1 MKRIALL
8 FIALSAFLL
17 QSTSS
22 GQGRV
27 SKETANKIVRGILQ
41 EKIRPGIFKDDKFVR
56 HVPVQYRSEARQYFS
71 DRINTTERV
80 VSGGSEAE
88 SELHAALNPLDSN
101 NWVCSA
107 NAVDP
112 NGSAT
117 TDVPVNHI
125 YYTQDFGS
133 TWTRS
138 SFDPLPTVSGV
149 TIAGGGDPNFAF
161 DKNGR
166 VYTSWINL
174 YLQGFTSI
182 TWQLL
187 WAYSDDGGI
196 TWQRGANASIIETT
210 GPFSALFDP
219 SLFNGPAADKEWLAV
234 DCSNSA
240 YQNNLYCAYY
250 EVGGPN
256 NLNTIAVR
264 RKDAAASSFSNSVY
278 VSDNS
283 FRFVQ
288 FSGID
293 VDGSGNIH
301 VSFFGSQDSI
311 NYAVYHSVS
320 TDGGASFNSPNKV
333 SDVQLYNYSSG
344 LIGQTIT
351 GIDVQRMY
359 PCSYIAADQT
369 TGLSSSGNVYMV
381 WTANGVNT
389 SGPNAADIYFSR
401 STDGGASWSNAVPL
415 NNTLSSDQTEQYY
428 PSICVNASGVVIV
441 SWYDRR
447 NYPGT
452 ANTDYYIAWS
462 NDGGSTFNND
472 IPVSNQPT
480 DFNTVGAINQ
490 NFGIGE
496 YNAVLSTEM
505 YAIPIWSDGRTN
517 DGEMNLYAAIVPL
530 VSNVGLPVL
539 NSAGVISLN
548 VFPNP
553 VYGFAA
559 AELKSS
565 GIDNVSL
572 KIYNSHGAFVTS
584 VFSGEITDGF
594 KINLPVKSLK
604 SGNYSLVLRSKRG
617 LIAKEFVVLQN

>member
-1 MKRIALL
+1 MKRVASLL
-8 FIALSAFLL
+8 IFLFAFLI
-17 QSTSS
+17 QSTVL
-22 GQGRV
+22 GQGHV
-27 SKETANKIVRGILQ
+27 SRETANKIVRGILQ
-41 EKIRPGIFKDDKFVR
+41 EKIRPGIFEDKKFVKNI
-56 HVPVQYRSEARQYFS
+56 PDQYRSAARKYFT
-71 DRINTTERV
+71 DRLNSTEMV

-88 SELHAALNPLDSN
+88 SELHAAMNPLDSN

-112 NGSAT
+112 NGTAT

-125 YYTQDFGS
+125 YYTRNFGS

-174 YLQGFTSI
+174 YLQGFTSV

-187 WAYSDDGGI
+187 WAFSDDGGI
-196 TWQRGANASIIETT
+196 TWQRGTNASIIETT
-210 GPFSALFDP
+210 GPISAIFDP

-250 EVGGPN
+250 EVGGPGN
-256 NLNTIAVR
+256 INSIAVR
-264 RKDAAASSFSNSVY
+264 RKDASASSFSNSVY
-278 VSDNS
+278 VTDNT

-301 VSFFGSQDSI
+301 VSFFGSTDSV

-320 TDGGASFNSPNKV
+320 TDGGANFSTPNKV
-333 SDVQLYNYSSG
+333 SDVQLYNYSTG

-359 PCSYIAADQT
+359 PCLYMAADKT
-369 TGLSSSGNVYMV
+369 TGLSTSGNLYMV
-381 WTANGVNT
+381 WTANGVTT
-389 SGPNAADIYFSR
+389 SGPNAADVYFSR
-401 STDGGASWSNAVPL
+401 STDGGTSWSSAVPL

-428 PSICVNASGVVIV
+428 PSICVNTSGVVIV

-462 NDGGSTFNND
+462 NDGGASFNND
-472 IPVSNQPT
+472 TPVSNQPT
-480 DFNTVGAINQ
+480 DFNTVGAVNQ

-517 DGEMNLYAAIVPL
+517 DGEMNLYAAVVPIVT
-530 VSNVGLPVL
+530 NVGLPTL
-539 NSAGVISLN
+539 NSTGVTSLSL
-548 VFPNP
+548 FPNP
-553 VYGFAA
+553 VNNFASV
-559 AELKSS
+559 ELKSS
-565 GIDNVSL
+565 GTETVSL
-572 KIYNSHGAFVTS
+572 KIYDHHGALVTN
-584 VFSGEITDGF
+584 VFSGEIADGF
-594 KINLPVKSLK
+594 KISIPVNSLK
-604 SGNYSLVLRSKRG
+604 SGNYTLVLRSKRG
-617 LIAKEFVVLQN
+617 LIRKEFVVVQN